1 MADTIDYTKLW
12 SPVFDNMKE
21 FIFFIDKDFN
31 IRLVNKSF
39 ADFTGKQKSYFIG
52 KKCYEVMHAAKEPIK
67 ICPHR
72 KSMVNGKFANEEFF
86 EPSINKWLWVAVT
99 PVFDEL
105 GNILGSLHVTTDM
118 TEYKKSSLAASRLS
132 FIVESS
138 DDAIIGKTLDGTI
151 TSWNKGAEK
160 MYGYSADEVVGKPVS
175 ILIPSDKRDEMSDL
189 FEKIKHG
196 ESVTHFET
204 QRIRKNGQKIVV
216 SVTISPIKD
225 DSGTIVGASTIARD
239 ITEQRAIQTELK
251 KKISSLERFQR
262 VTVDRE
268 LRMKELK
275 TRIAELEAKLGKD
288 KA

>member
-99 PVFDEL
+99 PVFDEG
-105 GNILGSLHVTTDM
+105 GNILGSLYVAT
-118 TEYKKSSLAASRLS
+118 
-132 FIVESS
+132 
-138 DDAIIGKTLDGTI
+138 
-151 TSWNKGAEK
+151 
-160 MYGYSADEVVGKPVS
+160 
-175 ILIPSDKRDEMSDL
+175 
-189 FEKIKHG
+189 
-196 ESVTHFET
+196 
-204 QRIRKNGQKIVV
+204 
-216 SVTISPIKD
+216 
-225 DSGTIVGASTIARD
+225 D
-239 ITEQRAIQTELK
+239 ITEQKTVQAELK
-251 KKISSLERFQR
+251 RKISSLERFQR